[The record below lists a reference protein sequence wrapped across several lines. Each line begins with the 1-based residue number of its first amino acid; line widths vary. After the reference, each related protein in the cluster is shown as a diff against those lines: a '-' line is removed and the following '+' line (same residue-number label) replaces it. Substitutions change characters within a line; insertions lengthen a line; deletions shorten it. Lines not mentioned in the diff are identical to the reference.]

1 MKTNIPNIKI
11 FPPGMVEVSH
21 ITKENANRSV
31 LIESKLFRKYSF
43 WKIHLGSRN
52 LLWESNFLVA
62 HNWQG
67 LPVFEYNTVVYWQ
80 LSLNI

>member
-31 LIESKLFRKYSF
+31 LIESKFL
-43 WKIHLGSRN
+43 
-52 LLWESNFLVA
+52 EST
-62 HNWQG
+62 
-67 LPVFEYNTVVYWQ
+67 VFGKF
-80 LSLNI
+80 I